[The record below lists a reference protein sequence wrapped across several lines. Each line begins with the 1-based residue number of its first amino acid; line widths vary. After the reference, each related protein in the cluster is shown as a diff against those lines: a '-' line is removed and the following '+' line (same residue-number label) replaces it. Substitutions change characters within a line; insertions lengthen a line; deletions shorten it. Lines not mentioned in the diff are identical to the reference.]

1 MKAKINGVDVECS
14 VEEFRLL
21 MKPRFDFSKAKT
33 ETLSLPIPSAPQK
46 RRTYKKARRFKR
58 WETAETAALVA
69 MSERVRNGGAPL
81 GKELRKL
88 AKTLGRTKIAVE
100 TRYYDRVRVKP

>member
-21 MKPRFDFSKAKT
+21 TKPRFDFSKAKT
-33 ETLSLPIPSAPQK
+33 ETVSLPIQSAPK
-46 RRTYKKARRFKR
+46 TRRTYKKARRFKR

-69 MSERVRNGGAPL
+69 MSERVRNGARL
-81 GKELRKL
+81 SRELRQV
-88 AKTLGRTKIAVE
+88 AKTIGRTKLAVE
-100 TRYYDRVRVKP
+100 TRYYDRARVKL